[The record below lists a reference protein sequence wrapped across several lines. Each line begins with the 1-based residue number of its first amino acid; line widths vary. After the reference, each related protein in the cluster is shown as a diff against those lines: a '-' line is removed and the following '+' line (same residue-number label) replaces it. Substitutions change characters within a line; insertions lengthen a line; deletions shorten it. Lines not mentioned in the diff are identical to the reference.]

1 MVSKSMN
8 RTFIIAE
15 AGVNH
20 NGDPQLALELVDT
33 AARCGADAVKFQ
45 TFSADKLV
53 APGAEKAEYQKRE
66 TGDGN
71 QHAMLKALE
80 ISESLHRQLVAR
92 CTQVG
97 IEFMSTPFDE
107 EAADFLLS
115 LGMKRIKV
123 PSGEIT
129 NEPFL
134 AFLAAKGVPLIISTG
149 MASMDEIR
157 RAVSIIESTRTAAG
171 FAEPLADMLTILHCT
186 SNYPAACGDVNLRAM
201 QSIGRDTGM
210 PVGYSDHTLGLAVS
224 TAAVA
229 LGAVVIEKHF
239 TLDRSM
245 SGPDHKASLSPEE
258 LTALVRQIR
267 DVEMALGSSVKQP
280 TASELPVRALVRR
293 SVTAARSVIAGTVL
307 AEADLVLLRPGT
319 GITPA
324 ELPLVIGKRAA
335 HDLEVGTTLQW
346 SDLQ

>member
-71 QHAMLKALE
+71 QHEMLKALE
-80 ISESLHRQLVAR
+80 ISESLHRELVVR
-92 CTQVG
+92 CAQVG

-149 MASMDEIR
+149 MATMDEIR

-171 FAEPLADMLTILHCT
+171 FAEPLAEMLTILHCT

-201 QSIGRDTGM
+201 QSIGRDTGI

-245 SGPDHKASLSPEE
+245 SGPDHKASLSSEE

-267 DVEMALGSSVKQP
+267 DVEMALGSSIKQP

-293 SVTAARSVIAGTVL
+293 SVTVARSIIAGAVL
-307 AEADLVLLRPGT
+307 AETDLVLLRPGT
-319 GITPA
+319 GITPG